1 MKKNTKTLMIIGG
14 ALLSLVLIIG
24 GVLLVIANT
33 GASGELLDM
42 ASAAR
47 RAPGDLSE
55 GVTFI
60 DPDATALAGE
70 LAGTVE
76 SQAAAKAAFD
86 LINAQRSNS
95 GLKALKWSNGLEE
108 AAAVRAVEA
117 SQLWSHDRPGGK
129 GEYWT
134 VNSNI
139 VYGENL
145 AKGYNTAA
153 DMFTAWMN
161 SPSHKDNI
169 MFPDFRTAGLAIH
182 IVGGQWYCANE
193 FGY

>member
-1 MKKNTKTLMIIGG
+1 MKKNTKTLMILGG
-14 ALLSLVLIIG
+14 ALLSLVLIL
-24 GVLLVIANT
+24 GVVLMVIANT
-33 GASGELLDM
+33 GVSGELLET

-47 RAPGDLSE
+47 RNLGDLDE
-55 GVTFI
+55 GVVYI
-60 DPDATALAGE
+60 DPNATALAGE
-70 LAGTVE
+70 LSGTVE

-117 SQLWSHDRPGGK
+117 SQFWSHDRPNGM

-134 VNSNI
+134 VNSKI

-153 DMFTAWMN
+153 DMFEAWMN

-169 MFPDFRTAGLAIH
+169 MFPDFKTAGLAIH
-182 IVGGQWYCANE
+182 IVGGLWYCANE